1 MKDKLTVK
9 QRKFA
14 DEYMISGNATEAAI
28 KAGYKKKS
36 AYSIAGQN
44 LKKHEVIAYIQK
56 RRKSIES
63 KKIADQKEI
72 FEYLSSI
79 MRGEEKEKVMTSK
92 GIVEVPIPVKTR
104 LNAAKELL
112 KRNPGD
118 PLIKAQTEKAIAE
131 AKLAT
136 AQAEEVDKIVD
147 SSSKKLEKLSVD
159 DLKKLAHIGDDIDEL
174 QPQ

>member
-44 LKKHEVIAYIQK
+44 LKKHEIIQYITERQK
-56 RRKSIES
+56 KIES
-63 KKIADQKEI
+63 KKIAQQKEI
-72 FEYLSSI
+72 FEYLSSV
-79 MRGEEKEKVMTSK
+79 MRGEQTETVMTAD
-92 GIVEVPIPVKTR
+92 GPVETPVSVKDR
-104 LNAAKELL
+104 INAAKELL
-112 KRNPGD
+112 RRNPGD

-147 SSSKKLEKLSVD
+147 SSAKKFEKLSVD
-159 DLKKLAHIGDDIDEL
+159 DLKKLAHIGDDIDEV
-174 QPQ
+174 QP

>member
-1 MKDKLTVK
+1 MKDKLTDK

-28 KAGYKKKS
+28 KASYSKKS
-36 AYSIAGQN
+36 AYSIGNEN
-44 LKKHEVIAYIQK
+44 LKKPEVIKYITQRTNK
-56 RRKSIES
+56 LKSN
-63 KKIADQKEI
+63 KIADQKEI

-79 MRGEEKEKVMTSK
+79 MRGEEKEKVIALDGS
-92 GIVEVPIPVKTR
+92 IAEVPIPVKTR
-104 LNAAKELL
+104 LDAAKELL

-147 SSSKKLEKLSVD
+147 SSSEKLKDLSID
-159 DLKKLAHIGDDIDEL
+159 DLEKLAHIGDKVDEV
-174 QPQ
+174 QS

>member
-1 MKDKLTVK
+1 MKEKLTVM

-28 KAGYKKKS
+28 KAGYSKKS
-36 AYSIAGQN
+36 AYSIGNEN
-44 LKKHEVIAYIQK
+44 LKKPEVIAYIEK
-56 RRKSIES
+56 RRKAIES
-63 KKIADQKEI
+63 EKIADQKEI

-79 MRGEEKEKVMTSK
+79 MRGEEKEKVMTSD
-92 GIVEVPIPVKTR
+92 GIVEVPIPVRTR

-118 PLIKAQTEKAIAE
+118 PLVKAQIEKAIAE

-136 AQAEEVDKIVD
+136 AQAEEVDKIVE
-147 SSSKKLEKLSVD
+147 SSSEKLKDLSID
-159 DLKKLAHIGDDIDEL
+159 DLEKLAHIGDKVDEV
-174 QPQ
+174 QS

>member
-1 MKDKLTVK
+1 
-9 QRKFA
+9 
-14 DEYMISGNATEAAI
+14 MISGNATEAAI

-44 LKKHEVIAYIQK
+44 LKKHEVIAYMQK
-56 RRKSIES
+56 RRKSIDS

-72 FEYLSSI
+72 FEYLSSV
-79 MRGEEKEKVMTSK
+79 MRGEEKEKLMTSD
-92 GIVEVPIPVKTR
+92 GIVEVPISVKNR

-131 AKLAT
+131 AKVAT
-136 AQAEEVDKIVD
+136 VQAEELEKITD
-147 SSSKKLEKLSVD
+147 SSVKKMDKLTVD
-159 DLKKLAHIGDDIDEL
+159 ELKKLARLGDISNDEI
-174 QPQ
+174 QS

>member
-1 MKDKLTVK
+1 MKGSLTVK

-44 LKKHEVIAYIQK
+44 LKKHEVIAYMQK
-56 RRKSIES
+56 RRKSIDS

-72 FEYLSSI
+72 FEYLSSV
-79 MRGEEKEKVMTSK
+79 MRGEEKEKLMTSD
-92 GIVEVPIPVKTR
+92 GIVEVPISVKNR

-131 AKLAT
+131 AKVAT
-136 AQAEEVDKIVD
+136 VQAEELEKITD
-147 SSSKKLEKLSVD
+147 SSVKKMDKLTVD
-159 DLKKLAHIGDDIDEL
+159 ELKKLARLGDISNDEI
-174 QPQ
+174 QS